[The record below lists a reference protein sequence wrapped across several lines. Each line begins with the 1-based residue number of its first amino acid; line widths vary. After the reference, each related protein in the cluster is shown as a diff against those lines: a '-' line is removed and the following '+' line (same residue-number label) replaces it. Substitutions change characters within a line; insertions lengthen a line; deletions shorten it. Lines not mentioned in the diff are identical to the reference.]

1 LIIVYNHQNALRLIA
16 EVMKMREEEKKRT
29 SQSSF
34 KRFSQ
39 KRWVFP
45 AIYIASAAIILT
57 AVIWYTNTSSDV
69 AEDDYK
75 ATDIAGKNNPPAV
88 EVNKP
93 LENIVMPVPAASKDA
108 VVIQKK
114 FYDVNASAEE
124 QEAALVSYGNTFQPN
139 TGLDIAMT
147 NGEAFEVVA
156 ALSGTVTKVQEDSL
170 LGNVIEVEHDNN
182 VVTRYQ
188 SLTDI
193 AVEVG
198 TQVAQGQ
205 VIAKAGQSLLNEE
218 AGVHVHFEIRKDGT
232 PVNPSSYFD
241 KPVSA
246 VQVEVEE
253 EEVSADESKVE
264 DKSTTEESVTEEE
277 ATTEESTKE
286 EGTSTEDPASKKD
299 DQGGATG
306 SDEDKD
312 NKGDAEQPKEDSTKK
327 ESNNS

>member
-57 AVIWYTNTSSDV
+57 AVIWYTNTTSDV

-93 LENIVMPVPAASKDA
+93 LENIGMPVPAASKDA

-114 FYDVNASAEE
+114 FYDVNASSEE

-139 TGLDIAMT
+139 TGLDIAMN

-198 TQVAQGQ
+198 AQVAQGQ

-264 DKSTTEESVTEEE
+264 DE

-299 DQGGATG
+299 DNGGATG

-312 NKGDAEQPKEDSTKK
+312 NKGDSTEQPAEKSTESK
-327 ESNNS
+327 SNNS